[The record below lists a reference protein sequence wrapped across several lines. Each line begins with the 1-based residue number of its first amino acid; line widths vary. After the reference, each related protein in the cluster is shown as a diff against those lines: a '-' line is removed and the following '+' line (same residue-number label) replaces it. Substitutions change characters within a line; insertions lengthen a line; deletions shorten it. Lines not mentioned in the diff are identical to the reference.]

1 MQKLEFPLGMYV
13 LMLFQLILTGYI
25 AIMLR
30 DGITL
35 I

>member
-1 MQKLEFPLGMYV
+1 MQKVDLPLGLYV
-13 LMLFQLILTGYI
+13 LMFFQLVLTGYI

-35 I
+35 L

>member
-1 MQKLEFPLGMYV
+1 MEKVELPLGMYV
-13 LMLFQLILTGYI
+13 LMFLQLIMTGYI

-30 DGITL
+30 DGIML